1 MTVTLERQI
10 DRNPYGLKKGAVR
23 RIEERCDKDWYREMI
38 ASEDPLSHALLGL
51 WGSLRRLHQ
60 AAGPDEVWDW
70 PEAVVDQY
78 RYFIGLLDRVDAMSA
93 LVVMAIRED
102 AIRRSSGVPDSGTGS
117 A

>member
-23 RIEERCDKDWYREMI
+23 RTEERCDRDWYSEMI
-38 ASEDPLSHALLGL
+38 ASEDPLSQALLGL

-60 AAGPDEVWDW
+60 AAGPDEVWDR
-70 PEAVVDQY
+70 PEAVVSHY
-78 RYFIGLLDRVDAMSA
+78 RYFIGLMDRVDAMSA

-102 AIRRSSGVPDSGTGS
+102 AIRGSSGLSDSDTGG